1 MSEKLKPC
9 PLCGNTAK
17 IEQGSIVCSQCI
29 TCGIKL
35 TIRRSLHA
43 AIAHWNTRA
52 DEKILPI
59 PCTKYQEAT
68 VKEWFQKIN
77 EELDELKEAII
88 RADDWTRPADEFNH
102 HGADT
107 VAIAEEAA
115 DVITV
120 ITSMLESMEIDEDM
134 RQKAQKAVNAKNKER
149 GRC

>member
-1 MSEKLKPC
+1 VLQGLIWPFRQVYAVCGSYCHSFTPHCTEHLTYFPPFFC
-9 PLCGNTAK
+9 PISG
-17 IEQGSIVCSQCI
+17 V
-29 TCGIKL
+29 
-35 TIRRSLHA
+35 H
-43 AIAHWNTRA
+43 
-52 DEKILPI
+52 
-59 PCTKYQEAT
+59 Y
-68 VKEWFQKIN
+68 KEWFAKID
-77 EELDELKEAII
+77 EELNELKEAII
-88 RADDWTRPADEFNH
+88 RADDWTRLADEFNH